1 MPVRVKTSHPH
12 DDPLGY
18 SGDVAE
24 RVRAMARDAID
35 GVNEQ
40 AVREE
45 AAVLR
50 ARLRPD
56 RKRAASAS
64 GQRR

>member
-1 MPVRVKTSHPH
+1 MSTQVKTTHPQ

-18 SGDVAE
+18 GGDLAD
-24 RVRAMARDAID
+24 RVRAMAQDAID

-50 ARLRPD
+50 ARLRPG
-56 RKRAASAS
+56 RKRVPSAPD
-64 GQRR
+64 QRR

>member
-1 MPVRVKTSHPH
+1 MPTQVKTTHPQ

-18 SGDVAE
+18 SGSLAE

-35 GVNEQ
+35 HVNDD

-50 ARLRPD
+50 ARLRAARERAPRGPD
-56 RKRAASAS
+56 
-64 GQRR
+64 QRR